1 MHSVSLSEPL
11 LDLFT
16 RPRGLVFFGRSISVG
31 EAKGQE
37 DGGGAGNVVDED
49 NYGQT
54 HDILFTPPSPEC
66 TTPSPGCG
74 SAGHTVQIK
83 TPHNEQQACHF
94 TEPLLE
100 LSTQNR

>member
-16 RPRGLVFFGRSISVG
+16 RTRGLVFFGRSISLE
-31 EAKGQE
+31 EAKGQ
-37 DGGGAGNVVDED
+37 DGGGGTGNVVDED

-66 TTPSPGCG
+66 TTPSPGWG
-74 SAGHTVQIK
+74 SAGHTVLIK
-83 TPHNEQQACHF
+83 TPHDEQYACHF

-100 LSTQNR
+100 LSI